1 MLVEGSGDSP
11 EVDGGLPDSGGGLN
25 GARRVLSL
33 SVAAAAGDDS
43 EESTATVRLLQLV
56 DEIEQLAL
64 VASPGVWR
72 SAVLR
77 IQRAESGLPTDGE
90 DSPVSYDIP

>member
-11 EVDGGLPDSGGGLN
+11 EVDGGFPDSGGGFPDSGGGLS
-25 GARRVLSL
+25 GVRRVLSL
-33 SVAAAAGDDS
+33 STAAAAGDDS
-43 EESTATVRLLQLV
+43 EESTANVRLLQLV

-64 VASPGVWR
+64 VASPGVLR

-77 IQRAESGLPTDGE
+77 IQRA
-90 DSPVSYDIP
+90 